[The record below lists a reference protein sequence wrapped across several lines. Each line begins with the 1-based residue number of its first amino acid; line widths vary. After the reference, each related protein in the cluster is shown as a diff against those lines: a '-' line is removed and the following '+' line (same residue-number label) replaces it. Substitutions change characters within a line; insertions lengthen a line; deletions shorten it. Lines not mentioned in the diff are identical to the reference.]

1 MEIRGGTDW
10 HRDSEISMVQLRLP
24 KTSPSTRT
32 SIGDNEVQSQNFVP
46 HSSAETSQSE
56 PARLNGR
63 PKSEIDELPFKGSP
77 SLGQNPRTTEVDII
91 GVPAIGGDPEITWM
105 SEAKFTQDGLFPL
118 DNDSEVKSAFMR
130 MTPVS
135 PAYSIK
141 NFHKRKPAWIVRDI
155 RSHKDLSMA
164 RVLLYGHGYPKDG
177 DTLKQLATLTDARR
191 RGDPILHDCYGVTF
205 FATPHR
211 GSSYLSQPGFSG
223 SIRTIMGLSRELPI
237 SITRQLELD
246 HDSLKQIGKDFKA
259 LATELKVW
267 TFFET
272 IDSNITGPDQGKPFH
287 APITSIKS
295 AILNLRNES
304 VYPLVSTHTKCA
316 AFGSTNGHTKEAY
329 LAALAAVVKQA
340 CKLSKLTH
348 FELNLERRVEVEING
363 FYEGS
368 ATIPTNEPPIRVWST
383 NRSLHDFRRAG
394 PTQLLKERR
403 EEVSAAPGAGQYLRH
418 NTRAP
423 YLPIDKIT
431 SDAKI
436 KGHALIPKS
445 TSKLNPFK
453 RSSSPSPQTRRV
465 PKVKAKGSPDMT
477 ESRKTG
483 SVPSPP
489 ALIMT
494 SDVDDIAGIV
504 PEEVGV
510 PTKLRD
516 PSPTAQ
522 LSSSDPDV
530 ANSTSRISFKQHKT
544 SLDHELSIA
553 QGSQPSIRKSRTEN
567 EENSTRPGPFRRHSE
582 SLAVQS
588 SFLSPSRADLHQD
601 KSSSSAGREESG
613 IVLTPSVPPLLD
625 PSFSKLKLTWI
636 HVPFNNPTWV
646 PDVLE
651 RISNE
656 KGPDVHSKMLDHEHW
671 HSKQVRGR
679 HQEHHHACFL
689 KPHCSF
695 FGLESVSPLA
705 SPKIGIGSVDMNHV
719 QMCLYLPY
727 LHFDTYKVLVK
738 RRAFV
743 KQRIEQGRSRP
754 VPQQVS
760 KLDSQEIQVLWQ
772 YLGHDPPI
780 NARRTLDQFGYPSLL
795 DTRARD
801 DDQMLYKMTKER
813 HTKSNGT
820 TNNTTDGQN
829 NVARMRRTAQGND
842 KEDAVDENSDDSDNP
857 SDSDTM
863 SDDDVLDGN
872 VLMVDQLWLWVI
884 DGSVVTFFSS
894 RAGLK
899 TDGRL
904 FQQADLRDSI
914 FNEVNADLTSRCENS
929 YDLAALVALHAVT
942 ILFERT
948 SHPNLEVFRI
958 FEEAISILTEKMTTS
973 FKDFRARGF
982 RAKADD
988 NDDLRTSSIRAKH
1001 ALEGK
1006 IAEEQNRENTSA
1018 LLELRDIED
1027 ELNTLKT
1034 LFNGQMTE
1042 IRIMLDV
1049 YEKRKLTTNGLVFLR
1064 NAEEYLEEYTQHV
1077 EKMMENAKNTRDDFD
1092 KLLGMIQRQAQ
1103 VDEVRL
1109 ARYQADLASAQ
1120 SRSVM
1125 IFTVFTVIFLPLS
1138 FFTGLFGMN
1147 VREWG
1152 GGDYLPLRTV
1162 GVIAIPTSSALI
1174 TLALIIAWSIR
1185 IRHLFNYIG
1194 KKLSHIYTSIHEHV
1208 NKAIEGILETEKDF
1222 GRRSKLKGLRQ
1233 RKKKRKLEKEQTRL
1247 HDEDWDFWESHK
1259 ERREKDYKIPNKN
1272 RKSGLSAESG
1282 IE

>member
-1 MEIRGGTDW
+1 MEIYGGSDR
-10 HRDSEISMVQLRLP
+10 HRNSDISMVELRSLN
-24 KTSPSTRT
+24 TSPSTRT
-32 SIGDNEVQSQNFVP
+32 STADVEVQSQNFVP
-46 HSSAETSQSE
+46 HKSTETLQSE
-56 PARLNGR
+56 PAKLNGR
-63 PKSEIDELPFKGSP
+63 PKSKIDELPFKGSP

-91 GVPAIGGDPEITWM
+91 GIPAIEGHPEITWM
-105 SEAKFTQDGLFPL
+105 PEPKFAQDGLFPL

-130 MTPVS
+130 MTPIS
-135 PAYSIK
+135 PAYLMEH
-141 NFHKRKPAWIVRDI
+141 FHKRKPAWIFRDI
-155 RSHKDLSMA
+155 RSRKDLSMA
-164 RVLLYGHGYPKDG
+164 RVLLYDHGYPKDG
-177 DTLKQLATLTDARR
+177 DTLKQLASRLLDSIRKLRSIEKENRPLFFVCHSTGGLVLKIALTDARR
-191 RGDPILHDCYGVTF
+191 RGDSILHDCYGVTF

-211 GSSYLSQPGFSG
+211 GSSYLSQLGFSG

-246 HDSLKQIGKDFKA
+246 HYSLKQIGKDFKA

-272 IDSNITGPDQGKPFH
+272 IDSNITCPDQGKPFH

-316 AFGSTNGHTKEAY
+316 AFGSANEHTKEAY
-329 LAALAAVVKQA
+329 LAALASMVKQA

-348 FELNLERRVEVEING
+348 FELNLEGRVEVEING
-363 FYEGS
+363 FYEGF
-368 ATIPTNEPPIRVWST
+368 ATIRTNEPPIRVWST
-383 NRSLHDFRRAG
+383 NRSLHDFRRDG
-394 PTQLLKERR
+394 PIKLLKERR
-403 EEVSAAPGAGQYLRH
+403 EEVSAAPVAGQYLRH

-423 YLPIDKIT
+423 YLPMNKIT
-431 SDAKI
+431 SDAKM
-436 KGHALIPKS
+436 KGHALISKS

-453 RSSSPSPQTRRV
+453 KASSPSPQSRRA
-465 PKVKAKGSPDMT
+465 PKIKAKGSPDVT

-483 SVPSPP
+483 SFPSPP

-494 SDVDDIAGIV
+494 SDVDDNTSMV
-504 PEEVGV
+504 PEEVGA
-510 PTKLRD
+510 PTKLLD
-516 PSPTAQ
+516 PSPTVQ
-522 LSSSDPDV
+522 SSSSDPDV
-530 ANSTSRISFKQHKT
+530 ANATSRISFKQAKP
-544 SLDHELSIA
+544 SLDHELSIE

-567 EENSTRPGPFRRHSE
+567 KETATEPGLLRRHSE
-582 SLAVQS
+582 SLAVQG
-588 SFLSPSRADLHQD
+588 SFLSPSRADIHQD
-601 KSSSSAGREESG
+601 KSSSSVGREESR
-613 IVLTPSVPPLLD
+613 IVLTPSVPPLLN
-625 PSFSKLKLTWI
+625 PNFSNLKLTWI

-671 HSKQVRGR
+671 HSKQV
-679 HQEHHHACFL
+679 
-689 KPHCSF
+689 
-695 FGLESVSPLA
+695 
-705 SPKIGIGSVDMNHV
+705 
-719 QMCLYLPY
+719 
-727 LHFDTYKVLVK
+727 LVK

-743 KQRIEQGRSRP
+743 KQRIKQGRSRP

-772 YLGHDPPI
+772 YLGHGPPI

-813 HTKSNGT
+813 HTKSDVT
-820 TNNTTDGQN
+820 TNNTADGQSN
-829 NVARMRRTAQGND
+829 IARMRRPGQGND
-842 KEDAVDENSDDSDNP
+842 EQDAVDENSVDSDNL
-857 SDSDTM
+857 SDSDPM

-884 DGSVVTFFSS
+884 DGSVVTFFSG

-914 FNEVNADLTSRCENS
+914 FNEVNADLTSRCENA

-988 NDDLRTSSIRAKH
+988 NGDLRTSSIRAKH

-1034 LFNGQMTE
+1034 LFNSQMSE
-1042 IRIMLDV
+1042 IRIMSDV
-1049 YEKRKLTTNGLVFLR
+1049 YAKRNLTTNGLMFLR

-1077 EKMMENAKNTRDDFD
+1077 EKMTENAKSTRDDFD

-1125 IFTVFTVIFLPLS
+1125 IFTLPLS

-1152 GGDYLPLRTV
+1152 GGDNLPLRTV

-1194 KKLSHIYTSIHEHV
+1194 ENYHIFTLVYTTMST
-1208 NKAIEGILETEKDF
+1208 KPSTEF
-1222 GRRSKLKGLRQ
+1222 SRPNRT
-1233 RKKKRKLEKEQTRL
+1233 LEK
-1247 HDEDWDFWESHK
+1247 
-1259 ERREKDYKIPNKN
+1259 
-1272 RKSGLSAESG
+1272 
-1282 IE
+1282 

>member
-1 MEIRGGTDW
+1 MATNGGSDRPRNLEIPLVHFG
-10 HRDSEISMVQLRLP
+10 SV
-24 KTSPSTRT
+24 KT
-32 SIGDNEVQSQNFVP
+32 SIGDDEAQSQNFVP
-46 HSSAETSQSE
+46 HSSAETSQNE
-56 PARLNGR
+56 HLG
-63 PKSEIDELPFKGSP
+63 SEIDNLPFKRFP
-77 SLGQNPRTTEVDII
+77 SVERRPRTTEVDII

-105 SEAKFTQDGLFPL
+105 AEAKFAKDGLSPL
-118 DNDSEVKSAFMR
+118 GSGSDVRSAFMR

-135 PAYSIK
+135 PAYTM
-141 NFHKRKPAWIVRDI
+141 NHLPPWIVRDI
-155 RSHKDLSMA
+155 RSRKDLSMA
-164 RVLLYGHGYPKDG
+164 RVLLYDHGYPKDG
-177 DTLKQLATLTDARR
+177 DTLKQLATRLLDSIRKLRSIENENRPLFFVCHSTGGLVLKMALTDAGRPR
-191 RGDPILHDCYGVTF
+191 DLILNDCYGITF

-211 GSSYLSQPGFSG
+211 GSSYLSHPEFSG
-223 SIRTIMGLSRELPI
+223 SIRTIMGLSRELPT
-237 SITRQLELD
+237 SITKQLELD
-246 HDSLKQIGKDFKA
+246 HYSLKQIGKDFKA
-259 LATELKVW
+259 LATEFKVW

-272 IDSNITGPDQGKPFH
+272 IDSNLTGPDQGKPFH

-304 VYPLVSTHTKCA
+304 VYPLVSNHKKCA
-316 AFGSTNGHTKEAY
+316 AFDFANGQTKKDY
-329 LAALAAVVKQA
+329 LAALAALIKQA
-340 CKLSKLTH
+340 CKLSKIAH
-348 FELNLERRVEVEING
+348 FELNLKHRVEVEING
-363 FYEGS
+363 FYEGAS
-368 ATIPTNEPPIRVWST
+368 TIPTNEPLIRVWST
-383 NRSLHDFRRAG
+383 NKSMHDFRRNG
-394 PTQLLKERR
+394 PTKLLKERR
-403 EEVSAAPGAGQYLRH
+403 EEVSDAPRAGQYLRH
-418 NTRAP
+418 NSRAP

-431 SDAKI
+431 PDAKV
-436 KGHALIPKS
+436 KGDTLTPKFS
-445 TSKLNPFK
+445 SRLNPFK
-453 RSSSPSPQTRRV
+453 KGSSPSTQARRAS
-465 PKVKAKGSPDMT
+465 KIKAKESSDIIG
-477 ESRKTG
+477 SRKTG
-483 SVPSPP
+483 SVLSPP

-494 SDVDDIAGIV
+494 SDVEDNAGTV
-504 PEEVGV
+504 PEEVGASIKMRNSP
-510 PTKLRD
+510 PTV
-516 PSPTAQ
+516 Q
-522 LSSSDPDV
+522 LNSSDPDI
-530 ANSTSRISFKQHKT
+530 ANVTSRISFKQHVT
-544 SLDHELSIA
+544 SPDHEFSIA
-553 QGSQPSIRKSRTEN
+553 RGSQPSIRKSRTEN
-567 EENSTRPGPFRRHSE
+567 DETATRPGSFRRHSE
-582 SLAVQS
+582 SLTAQT
-588 SFLSPSRADLHQD
+588 SFLSPSRASLHQD
-601 KSSSSAGREESG
+601 KSSSSAEREESENFLSP
-613 IVLTPSVPPLLD
+613 IAPPLQDLD
-625 PSFSKLKLTWI
+625 FSNLKLTWI
-636 HVPFNNPTWV
+636 HVPFNNPKWV

-651 RISNE
+651 AISFE
-656 KGPDVHSKMLDHEHW
+656 KGPDVHT
-671 HSKQVRGR
+671 
-679 HQEHHHACFL
+679 
-689 KPHCSF
+689 P
-695 FGLESVSPLA
+695 P
-705 SPKIGIGSVDMNHV
+705 GIGSVNMNHI

-738 RRAFV
+738 RRHFV
-743 KQRIEQGRSRP
+743 KKRIEQGRSRP

-813 HTKSNGT
+813 HVKSNTGT
-820 TNNTTDGQN
+820 IHTANGQGN
-829 NVARMRRTAQGND
+829 AAQMMRPAQGNEE
-842 KEDAVDENSDDSDNP
+842 KDAVNENSDDSENP
-857 SDSDTM
+857 SDSDPM
-863 SDDDVLDGN
+863 PDDDLLDGN

-884 DGSVVTFFSS
+884 DGSVVTFFP
-894 RAGLK
+894 RVTGLK

-914 FNEVNADLTSRCENS
+914 FNEVNADLTSRCENA

-958 FEEAISILTEKMTTS
+958 FEEAISILASFLTEKMTTS
-973 FKDFRARGF
+973 FKDFRAQGF
-982 RAKADD
+982 RAKVDD
-988 NDDLRTSSIRAKH
+988 NDDLKTSSIRAKH
-1001 ALEGK
+1001 VLEGK

-1034 LFNGQMTE
+1034 LFNSQITE

-1049 YEKRKLTTNGLVFLR
+1049 YTKQKLTTNGLIFLR
-1064 NAEEYLEEYTQHV
+1064 SAEEYLVEYTQHV
-1077 EKMMENAKNTRDDFD
+1077 EKMTENAKNTRDDFD

-1162 GVIAIPTSSALI
+1162 GAIAIPTSSALI

-1185 IRHLFNYIG
+1185 IRHLFDFIG
-1194 KKLSHIYTSIHEHV
+1194 QKLSKIYISIHKRI
-1208 NKAIEGILETEKDF
+1208 NKVIDGNPETEKDS
-1222 GRRSKLKGLRQ
+1222 GKRSKLKELRQ
-1233 RKKKRKLEKEQTRL
+1233 RKKQRKLEKEQTRL

-1272 RKSGLSAESG
+1272 RKSTLRAEIG

>member
-1 MEIRGGTDW
+1 MEIRRGTDW
-10 HRDSEISMVQLRLP
+10 HTDSEISMVQLRPL

-32 SIGDNEVQSQNFVP
+32 SIGDNEVQSQNSVP
-46 HSSAETSQSE
+46 QNSAETAQSE

-63 PKSEIDELPFKGSP
+63 PKSELDELPFTGSP
-77 SLGQNPRTTEVDII
+77 SLGQKPRTTKVDII
-91 GVPAIGGDPEITWM
+91 GVPAIGGDPQMTWM
-105 SEAKFTQDGLFPL
+105 PEAKFTQDGLFPL

-135 PAYSIK
+135 PAYSMK
-141 NFHKRKPAWIVRDI
+141 HFHKRRPAWIVRDI
-155 RSHKDLSMA
+155 RSRKELSMA
-164 RVLLYGHGYPKDG
+164 RVLLYDHGYPKDG
-177 DTLKQLATLTDARR
+177 DTLKQLASRLLESVRKLRSIEEENRPLFFVCHSTGGLVLKIALTDARR

-237 SITRQLELD
+237 SISSQLELD
-246 HDSLKQIGKDFKA
+246 HHSLKQIGKDFKA

-316 AFGSTNGHTKEAY
+316 AFGSANGHTKEAY
-329 LAALAAVVKQA
+329 LVALAALVEQA

-348 FELNLERRVEVEING
+348 CELNLEQRVEVEING

-383 NRSLHDFRRAG
+383 NRSLHDFTRNG
-394 PTQLLKERR
+394 PAKLLKERR
-403 EEVSAAPGAGQYLRH
+403 EEVSAAPMDGQYLRH
-418 NTRAP
+418 NTRAQ
-423 YLPIDKIT
+423 YLPMDKMT

-436 KGHALIPKS
+436 KGHAFIPKS

-453 RSSSPSPQTRRV
+453 RGSSPSPQTRRAT
-465 PKVKAKGSPDMT
+465 KIKAKGSPDVS
-477 ESRKTG
+477 ESKKIG
-483 SVPSPP
+483 PVPSPP
-489 ALIMT
+489 TLIMT
-494 SDVDDIAGIV
+494 SDVDDNG
-504 PEEVGV
+504 
-510 PTKLRD
+510 L
-516 PSPTAQ
+516 
-522 LSSSDPDV
+522 
-530 ANSTSRISFKQHKT
+530 
-544 SLDHELSIA
+544 
-553 QGSQPSIRKSRTEN
+553 QPSIRKSRTEN
-567 EENSTRPGPFRRHSE
+567 DETETRPEPPRRYSE
-582 SLAVQS
+582 SLTAQS
-588 SFLSPSRADLHQD
+588 SFLSPHRASLHQE
-601 KSSSSAGREESG
+601 KSSSSTGREE
-613 IVLTPSVPPLLD
+613 IEIILTPSVPPLLD
-625 PSFSKLKLTWI
+625 PNFSNLKLTWI

-671 HSKQVRGR
+671 HSKQVCGR

-689 KPHCSF
+689 KPYCSF

-705 SPKIGIGSVDMNHV
+705 SPKTDIRSFDMNHV

-727 LHFDTYKVLVK
+727 LQFDTYKVLVK
-738 RRAFV
+738 RRDFV

-772 YLGHDPPI
+772 YLGHDPPV

-820 TNNTTDGQN
+820 TNNTADGQS
-829 NVARMRRTAQGND
+829 NVARMMRPAQGND
-842 KEDAVDENSDDSDNP
+842 KEDAVDEKSDDSDNP
-857 SDSDTM
+857 SDRDAM
-863 SDDDVLDGN
+863 SDGDVLDGN

-884 DGSVVTFFSS
+884 DGSVVTFFSG

-914 FNEVNADLTSRCENS
+914 FNEVNADLTSRCENA

-958 FEEAISILTEKMTTS
+958 FEEAISILAKKMTTS

-988 NDDLRTSSIRAKH
+988 NDDLRTSSIRANH
-1001 ALEGK
+1001 AREGK

-1034 LFNGQMTE
+1034 LFNSQMTE

-1049 YEKRKLTTNGLVFLR
+1049 YEKRELTKNGLIFLR

-1077 EKMMENAKNTRDDFD
+1077 EKMTENAKNTRDDFD

-1152 GGDYLPLRTV
+1152 GSDYLPLRTV
-1162 GVIAIPTSSALI
+1162 GLIAIPTSSALI

-1185 IRHLFNYIG
+1185 IRQLFNYIG
-1194 KKLSHIYTSIHEHV
+1194 KKLSHIYTSIYEHV
-1208 NKAIEGILETEKDF
+1208 NKAIDGILETEKDS
-1222 GRRSKLKGLRQ
+1222 GKKSKLKGLRQ
-1233 RKKKRKLEKEQTRL
+1233 RKKKRKSEKEQTRL

-1259 ERREKDYKIPNKN
+1259 ERREKEYKIPNKN
-1272 RKSGLSAESG
+1272 RRSGLSTESG

>member
-1 MEIRGGTDW
+1 MEIHGGTDW
-10 HRDSEISMVQLRLP
+10 HRDSEISKIQLKSL

-32 SIGDNEVQSQNFVP
+32 STGDNEVQSQNFVP
-46 HSSAETSQSE
+46 LNSAETSQSV
-56 PARLNGR
+56 PASLNGR

-77 SLGQNPRTTEVDII
+77 SLKEKSSTTEVDII
-91 GVPAIGGDPEITWM
+91 GVPAIGGDPEMTWM
-105 SEAKFTQDGLFPL
+105 SEAKFTQGGLFSL
-118 DNDSEVKSAFMR
+118 DNDRDVKSEFIR

-135 PAYSIK
+135 PAYLMEH
-141 NFHKRKPAWIVRDI
+141 FHKRKPAWIVRDI
-155 RSHKDLSMA
+155 RSHKDLSKA
-164 RVLLYGHGYPKDG
+164 RVLLYDHGYPKEG
-177 DTLKQLATLTDARR
+177 DTLKQLASRLLDSIRRLRSIEKKHRPLFFVCHSTGGLVLKIALTDARR
-191 RGDPILHDCYGVTF
+191 LRDPILHDCYGVTF

-246 HDSLKQIGKDFKA
+246 HHSLKQIGKDFKA

-272 IDSNITGPDQGKPFH
+272 IDSNITGLDQGKPFH

-316 AFGSTNGHTKEAY
+316 AFGSANEHTKEAY
-329 LAALAAVVKQA
+329 LEALATLVEQA
-340 CKLSKLTH
+340 CELSKKTH
-348 FELNLERRVEVEING
+348 FELNLEHREEVEING

-368 ATIPTNEPPIRVWST
+368 ATISTNEPPIRVWST
-383 NRSLHDFRRAG
+383 SRSLHDFRRNG
-394 PTQLLKERR
+394 PTKLLKERR
-403 EEVSAAPGAGQYLRH
+403 EEVSTAPRAGQYLSH

-423 YLPIDKIT
+423 YLPMDKIT
-431 SDAKI
+431 SGAKI

-445 TSKLNPFK
+445 TLKLNPFK
-453 RSSSPSPQTRRV
+453 RGSSPSPQTREAT
-465 PKVKAKGSPDMT
+465 KIKAKGSPDVS

-483 SVPSPP
+483 PVLSPP

-494 SDVDDIAGIV
+494 SDVDENVGIV
-504 PEEVGV
+504 TEEVGAPIKLHDSP
-510 PTKLRD
+510 PTVQSR
-516 PSPTAQ
+516 
-522 LSSSDPDV
+522 SSGPDV
-530 ANSTSRISFKQHKT
+530 ANATSRISLKQHKT
-544 SLDHELSIA
+544 SLNHELSIA
-553 QGSQPSIRKSRTEN
+553 QGLQPSIRKSRTEN
-567 EENSTRPGPFRRHSE
+567 DETATRPGPLRRHSE
-582 SLAVQS
+582 SLAAQS
-588 SFLSPSRADLHQD
+588 SFLSPSRADIHQER
-601 KSSSSAGREESG
+601 SSLSAGLEESE
-613 IVLTPSVPPLLD
+613 IVLAPSVHPLQD
-625 PSFSKLKLTWI
+625 PDFSNLKLTWI
-636 HVPFNNPTWV
+636 HVPYNNPIWV
-646 PDVLE
+646 PVSSNFPDFHYLLTQKDVLE
-651 RISNE
+651 RISIE
-656 KGPDVHSKMLDHEHW
+656 KGPDIHSKMLDHEHW
-671 HSKQVRGR
+671 HSK
-679 HQEHHHACFL
+679 H
-689 KPHCSF
+689 
-695 FGLESVSPLA
+695 
-705 SPKIGIGSVDMNHV
+705 
-719 QMCLYLPY
+719 
-727 LHFDTYKVLVK
+727 VLVK
-738 RRAFV
+738 RRALV
-743 KQRIEQGRSRP
+743 KKRIDQGRSRP
-754 VPQQVS
+754 VPQKVS
-760 KLDSQEIQVLWQ
+760 KLDSQEFQALWQ

-795 DTRARD
+795 DTTARD

-813 HTKSNGT
+813 RIKSNVGT
-820 TNNTTDGQN
+820 SHTAYRQSNI
-829 NVARMRRTAQGND
+829 ARMRRPAD
-842 KEDAVDENSDDSDNP
+842 EKDAVDENNDDSDNP
-857 SDSDTM
+857 IDSDLM
-863 SDDDVLDGN
+863 PDDDVLDGN

-884 DGSVVTFFSS
+884 DGSVVTFFPR
-894 RAGLK
+894 RAGLN

-914 FNEVNADLTSRCENS
+914 FNEVNADLTSRCENA

-948 SHPNLEVFRI
+948 SHPNLEVFRT
-958 FEEAISILTEKMTTS
+958 FEEAIKTVTTS
-973 FKDFRARGF
+973 FKDFRARSF
-982 RAKADD
+982 QAKADD
-988 NDDLRTSSIRAKH
+988 NDNLRTSSIRAKH
-1001 ALEGK
+1001 ALEDK
-1006 IAEEQNRENTSA
+1006 IAEKQNRENTSA

-1034 LFNGQMTE
+1034 LLSNQMTE

-1049 YEKRKLTTNGLVFLR
+1049 YAKRELTMNGLIFLR

-1092 KLLGMIQRQAQ
+1092 KLLGLIQRQAQ
-1103 VDEVRL
+1103 VDEVHL
-1109 ARYQADLASAQ
+1109 ARQQTDLASAQ

-1174 TLALIIAWSIR
+1174 TFALIIAWSIR

-1194 KKLSHIYTSIHEHV
+1194 KKLSHIYTSIHNHV
-1208 NKAIEGILETEKDF
+1208 NKAIDRIFETEKDS
-1222 GRRSKLKGLRQ
+1222 GKRSKLKELRQ
-1233 RKKKRKLEKEQTRL
+1233 RKKKKKLEKEQTRL
-1247 HDEDWDFWESHK
+1247 HDEDWDFWESRK
-1259 ERREKDYKIPNKN
+1259 ERGEKDYKIPNKN

>member
-1 MEIRGGTDW
+1 M
-10 HRDSEISMVQLRLP
+10 P
-24 KTSPSTRT
+24 
-32 SIGDNEVQSQNFVP
+32 
-46 HSSAETSQSE
+46 
-56 PARLNGR
+56 
-63 PKSEIDELPFKGSP
+63 
-77 SLGQNPRTTEVDII
+77 
-91 GVPAIGGDPEITWM
+91 
-105 SEAKFTQDGLFPL
+105 EAKFTQDGLFPL
-118 DNDSEVKSAFMR
+118 DNDSEVKSGFMR

-135 PAYSIK
+135 PAYSMK
-141 NFHKRKPAWIVRDI
+141 HFHKGKPAWIVRDI
-155 RSHKDLSMA
+155 RSRKDLSMA
-164 RVLLYGHGYPKDG
+164 RVLLYDHGYPKDG
-177 DTLKQLATLTDARR
+177 DTMKQLASRLLDSIRKLRSIEKEPRPLFFVCHSTGGLVLKIALTDARR

-259 LATELKVW
+259 LATEIKVW

-316 AFGSTNGHTKEAY
+316 AFGSANGHTKEAY
-329 LAALAAVVKQA
+329 LAALAALVKQA

-348 FELNLERRVEVEING
+348 FELNLEHRVEVEING

-383 NRSLHDFRRAG
+383 NRSLHDFRRVG

-423 YLPIDKIT
+423 YLPMDKIT

-436 KGHALIPKS
+436 KGHALIPKL
-445 TSKLNPFK
+445 TSKLNSFK
-453 RSSSPSPQTRRV
+453 KAPSPSPQTRRV
-465 PKVKAKGSPDMT
+465 PKIKAKGSPDVT

-483 SVPSPP
+483 SVSSPP
-489 ALIMT
+489 ALTMT
-494 SDVDDIAGIV
+494 SDVDDNAGIV
-504 PEEVGV
+504 SEEVGA
-510 PTKLRD
+510 PTKLSD
-516 PSPTAQ
+516 PSPASQ
-522 LSSSDPDV
+522 SSSSDLDV
-530 ANSTSRISFKQHKT
+530 ANSSSCISFKEHKT
-544 SLDHELSIA
+544 SLDHELSIS

-567 EENSTRPGPFRRHSE
+567 EETTTRPGPLRRHSE

-613 IVLTPSVPPLLD
+613 IVLTPSVPPSLD
-625 PSFSKLKLTWI
+625 PSFSNLKLTWI

-695 FGLESVSPLA
+695 FGLET
-705 SPKIGIGSVDMNHV
+705 SPKIDIGSVDMNHV

-727 LHFDTYKVLVK
+727 LHFDTYKVLVEN
-738 RRAFV
+738 RAFV

-760 KLDSQEIQVLWQ
+760 KLESQEIQVLWQ

-813 HTKSNGT
+813 HTKPNVR
-820 TNNTTDGQN
+820 TNHTADGQS
-829 NVARMRRTAQGND
+829 NVAQMRRTAQRND
-842 KEDAVDENSDDSDNP
+842 EKDAVDENSDDSGNP
-857 SDSDTM
+857 RDSDPM
-863 SDDDVLDGN
+863 PDDDVLDGN

-914 FNEVNADLTSRCENS
+914 FNEVNADLTSRCENA

-1001 ALEGK
+1001 ALEGR

-1034 LFNGQMTE
+1034 LFNSQMTE

-1049 YEKRKLTTNGLVFLR
+1049 YEKRELTNNGLIFLR
-1064 NAEEYLEEYTQHV
+1064 NAGEYLEEYTQHV
-1077 EKMMENAKNTRDDFD
+1077 EKMTENAKNTRDDFD

-1125 IFTVFTVIFLPLS
+1125 IFTNTTSTV
-1138 FFTGLFGMN
+1138 
-1147 VREWG
+1147 
-1152 GGDYLPLRTV
+1152 
-1162 GVIAIPTSSALI
+1162 PTSSALI

-1194 KKLSHIYTSIHEHV
+1194 KKLSHIYTSIYEHV
-1208 NKAIEGILETEKDF
+1208 NKAIDGILKTEKDF

-1233 RKKKRKLEKEQTRL
+1233 RKKKRRLEKKQTRL